1 MLHAN
6 TGGQSSKKLL
16 IFKKYLIRQ
25 TIKMSKLYFTDHF
38 LLKTFTATTL
48 SPRDGRNEGDGLL
61 IDFEM
66 DLDEW
71 NHI

>member
-1 MLHAN
+1 
-6 TGGQSSKKLL
+6 
-16 IFKKYLIRQ
+16 
-25 TIKMSKLYFTDHF
+25 MSKLYFSFVNF